1 MKGLFVKDMR
11 LFLQQKRF
19 FLLLLLLAVFLNF
32 NSDGTFVIGYLT
44 FVGSFFVLSTISYD
58 ENDNG
63 FLFLM
68 TLPIIRKTYVREKYL
83 FGLLLGGCQWLIAVV
98 IAFFFKLARESGFS
112 VKELLLEAVLFI
124 PILFVFIAVML
135 PIQFRFGVDKGRI
148 VMLIVFGIIFLTVF
162 LLMEAA
168 ETVGFDPVEQFN
180 QLFAEHLGILI
191 TGIFALV
198 IAGTVGSCVI
208 SSRIM
213 AKKEF

>member
-98 IAFFFKLARESGFS
+98 IAFFFKLAGESGFS

-148 VMLIVFGIIFLTVF
+148 VMLIVFGIIFLMVF

-180 QLFAEHLGILI
+180 RLFAGHLGILI

-198 IAGTVGSCVI
+198 IAGTVGSCAV
-208 SSRIM
+208 SCRIM